1 MLLCFASP
9 KPHALPLAVT
19 RKGDSQ
25 LLCESARKNPHPAI
39 LKGSIYASTPQP
51 ALRPTRRL
59 PSTTECRILSL
70 RPPGSRRSSEQ
81 PCKAAE
87 CVGNPGRIASSATL
101 SQYLKIQAAPAPCW
115 LWRLLS
121 PARRGNHLL
130 PVRFANSSSCF
141 CRLQRHA
148 VPALRRWGGG
158 GAAGFAFPP
167 PTSQPSTPRGENG
180 QEAPRPPALPNPAGE
195 PTCAGL
201 LHAAPRRSL
210 VPALPL
216 ALPAPGSPHYVSAP
230 PRAPQPARKP
240 PALPSSPGFGCFM
253 VHGCGGRRAKPL
265 PTPLSCTQL
274 RFVLIPIR

>member
-9 KPHALPLAVT
+9 KPHALPPAVT

-39 LKGSIYASTPQP
+39 PKGSIYASTPQP

-158 GAAGFAFPP
+158 EQRVLPSPHPP
-167 PTSQPSTPRGENG
+167 LNPQPHGGKTGKRRRVPLRYPTPRVN
-180 QEAPRPPALPNPAGE
+180 PPALGSSTPLPAARWSR
-195 PTCAGL
+195 PSPWLC
-201 LHAAPRRSL
+201 P
-210 VPALPL
+210 PL
-216 ALPAPGSPHYVSAP
+216 APPTTCPRLPAPRSRRGN
-230 PRAPQPARKP
+230 PRLSHPARGSA
-240 PALPSSPGFGCFM
+240 ALW
-253 VHGCGGRRAKPL
+253 
-265 PTPLSCTQL
+265 CTAVVEGEQSLFL
-274 RFVLIPIR
+274 RP